1 MYETFFDLSVRP
13 FDLTPNPRF
22 LFMTPGHREALST
35 IEYGISGRKG
45 LTLLVGPAG
54 TGKTTLVHAALERQ
68 QGVEA
73 DAIYLTNPTLTRDE
87 FFQFLAFEM
96 GIPGAD
102 GKSKTA
108 ILRELLAALL
118 ERHRARRLTAL
129 VVDEA
134 QAMSDEL
141 LEELRLLENLETS
154 SEKLLPVVLVGQLE
168 LVDRLRQPAL
178 LALKQRIALRSTL
191 APLSAR
197 ETASYI
203 AERIRIAGGD
213 VRHIFTPE
221 AVAAICESSGGIPRN
236 ISVICD
242 NAMVGGFAFDEKP
255 IGVTTIA
262 EVCRDFDLPLPRLA
276 AAARTPADDFVEAAT
291 ALATRDVQA
300 SLPASVPLALPMTSL
315 QMSSIPPP
323 SEMLVLDVPAEEP
336 PQPRRL
342 ALPRLSLPAR
352 VRGLRSLFVRTAPR

>member
-1 MYETFFDLSVRP
+1 MYESFFDLNVRP

-22 LFMTPGHREALST
+22 LFMTPGHREALSA

-73 DAIYLTNPTLTRDE
+73 AAIYLTNPTLTRDE
-87 FFQFLAFEM
+87 FFQFLAFEV
-96 GIPGAD
+96 GLPGAEA
-102 GKSKTA
+102 KSKTL
-108 ILRELLAALL
+108 ILRELHAALL
-118 ERHRARRLTAL
+118 DRHKAGRLTAL

-141 LEELRLLENLETS
+141 LEELRLLENLETA
-154 SEKLLPVVLVGQLE
+154 SEKLLPVVLVGQIE
-168 LVDRLRQPAL
+168 LIDRLRQPAL
-178 LALKQRIALRSTL
+178 LALKQRIALRATL
-191 APLSAR
+191 SPLSAR
-197 ETASYI
+197 ETAAYI

-213 VRHIFTPE
+213 VRGIFTPE

-242 NAMVGGFAFDEKP
+242 NAMVGGFALDEKP
-255 IGVTTIA
+255 IGVATIA

-276 AAARTPADDFVEAAT
+276 TAAQATTDDFVDAAT
-291 ALATRDVQA
+291 ALAEGGPRT
-300 SLPASVPLALPMTSL
+300 ALVAPMPMTMPMTSL
-315 QMSSIPPP
+315 QMSSVPPP
-323 SEMLVLDVPAEEP
+323 SERLVLEVPAEEP
-336 PQPRRL
+336 PPPRRL
-342 ALPRLSLPAR
+342 RLPHLSLPAR
-352 VRGLRSLFVRTAPR
+352 VRGLRSLFARTAPR

>member
-22 LFMTPGHREALST
+22 LFMTPSHREALST

-54 TGKTTLVHAALERQ
+54 TGKTTLIHAALERQ
-68 QGVEA
+68 HDVEA
-73 DAIYLTNPTLTRDE
+73 GAIYLTNPTLTREE

-96 GIPGAD
+96 GISD
-102 GKSKTA
+102 GEEKSKTV
-108 ILRELLAALL
+108 ILRELQAALL
-118 ERHRARRLTAL
+118 ERRRAGRLTAL

-134 QAMSDEL
+134 QAMPDEL

-168 LVDRLRQPAL
+168 LVDRLRQPRL

-191 APLSAR
+191 SPLSAR
-197 ETASYI
+197 ETAAYM

-213 VRHIFTPE
+213 VRQIFTPE
-221 AVAAICESSGGIPRN
+221 AVAAICESSGGVPRN

-242 NAMVGGFAFDEKP
+242 NAMVAGFALDEKP
-255 IGVTTIA
+255 ISVTTIA
-262 EVCRDFDLPLPRLA
+262 EVCRDFDLPLPRIA
-276 AAARTPADDFVEAAT
+276 AAPRTADEFVETAT
-291 ALATRDVQA
+291 ALATRDAQSPLSA
-300 SLPASVPLALPMTSL
+300 PRPANLSMTTL
-315 QMSSIPPP
+315 QMSTVPPP
-323 SEMLVLDVPAEEP
+323 NEMLVLDVPADELA
-336 PQPRRL
+336 QPRRL

-352 VRGLRSLFVRTAPR
+352 VRGLRSLFVRTVPR